1 MLNNDASARQK
12 SHYEAI
18 HDDYERHYFDEHS
31 MVYRERFI
39 LGPMLKGLNLAGMR
53 IADFA
58 CGSGHNSVAIL
69 RKFPSARTV
78 GFDISSA
85 AVSAYRR
92 TVGQPAE
99 ELDLTAGLAGNRSFD
114 AAIIVGGLH
123 HCVSNLSAALNTIS
137 SHLKPGSPFL
147 IFEPSSDF
155 LLHGLRR
162 IWYRTDRY
170 FDAETEEALSHRA
183 LAHLGQPLFSVD
195 SVRYMGGPG
204 YFLVLNSL
212 IFRMPH
218 GAKAGIAKPLM
229 FVDGLYNRLGNHPA
243 LFPYFVARWKRR
255 G

>member
-1 MLNNDASARQK
+1 MPNDSPSARQK
-12 SHYEAI
+12 SHYETI

-31 MVYRERFI
+31 MIYRERFI
-39 LGPMLKGLNLAGMR
+39 LGPLFEGLNLAGMR
-53 IADFA
+53 VADFA
-58 CGSGHNSVAIL
+58 CGSGHNSMAIL
-69 RKFPSARTV
+69 RRFPGAQTV

-99 ELDLTAGLAGNRSFD
+99 ELDLTAGVTGDRTFD

-123 HCVSNLSAALNTIS
+123 HCVSNLSGALDTIS
-137 SHLKPGSPFL
+137 SYLKSGSPFL

-162 IWYRTDRY
+162 AWYRNDRY
-170 FDAETEEALSHRA
+170 FDAETEEALSHRK
-183 LAHLGQPLFSVD
+183 LAHLGQALFNVD
-195 SVRYMGGPG
+195 QVRYMGGPG

-218 GAKAGIAKPLM
+218 SIKGGVARPLM
-229 FVDGLYNRLGNHPA
+229 FIDEIYNRVRKPE
-243 LFPYFVARWKRR
+243 LFPYFIARWNRR
-255 G
+255 